1 MNLKQLLISFHN
13 TEKAFAYKSDAQ
25 LKKAYWLFSMMRY
38 NWLVKLGTKMTP
50 WAIRAGL
57 PIKNILRKT
66 LFEQF
71 VGGEDLEQTN
81 KVVEQLSRFNVQV
94 ILDYG
99 VEGGA
104 HNEQAME
111 AACREF
117 IRVIEHAAGHNAIPF
132 ISIKVTGLVRYSL
145 LEKLDAL
152 MNNEEGL
159 LADRYRKSV
168 ASLSNDEKVEW
179 EALRERM
186 DRICKA
192 ASEKNTG
199 VLIDAEE
206 TWIQDPIDALSMDM
220 MDKYNHEKAVVYN
233 TAQMYRS
240 GRLEFVKDCYAVAEA
255 NKFILALKIVRGA
268 YMEKERARAEEK
280 GYASPI
286 QPDKKSSD
294 RDFDNAVLYC
304 IERIGSIAIVVA
316 THNEESNLKTIRLMH
331 ERGLPNDH
339 SRVHLSQL
347 FGMSDHITF
356 NLAAAGYSVSKYL
369 PFGPIEE
376 VVPYLMRRA
385 QENTSVAGQT
395 SRELELLKQERRRR
409 VK

>member
-1 MNLKQLLISFHN
+1 MESKELLTSFHD
-13 TEKAFAYKSDAQ
+13 TQKAFAYKSDAQ
-25 LKKAYWLFSMMRY
+25 LRKAYWLFSMMRY
-38 NWLVKLGTKMTP
+38 NWLVKVGTRMTP
-50 WAIRAGL
+50 WAIRRGL

-71 VGGEDLEQTN
+71 VGGEDLDQTN
-81 KVVEQLSRFNVQV
+81 KVVEQLNRYDVQV

-104 HNEQAME
+104 NNEEAME

-117 IRVIEHAAGHNAIPF
+117 IRVIEHAAAHNGIPF
-132 ISIKVTGLVRYSL
+132 ISIKVTGLVRFSL

-168 ASLSNDEKVEW
+168 ASLSNVEKVEW
-179 EALRERM
+179 QALRDRM

-206 TWIQDPIDALSMDM
+206 TWIQDPIDALSLELMET
-220 MDKYNHEKAVVYN
+220 YNSKSAVVYN
-233 TAQMYRS
+233 TAQMYRHD
-240 GRLEFVKDCYAVAEA
+240 RLNFVKDCHTVAEEK
-255 NKFILALKIVRGA
+255 KFILALKIVRGA
-268 YMEKERARAEEK
+268 YMEKERLRAEEK

-286 QPDKKSSD
+286 QPDKKSCD
-294 RDFDNAVLYC
+294 HDFDASVLYC
-304 IERIGSIAIVVA
+304 IDRIERIAIVVA
-316 THNEESNLKTIRLMH
+316 SHNEESNLKTIRLLH
-331 ERGLPNDH
+331 ERGLPNNH
-339 SRVHLSQL
+339 SHVHLSQL

-356 NLAAAGYSVSKYL
+356 NLAAAGYRVSKYL

-409 VK
+409 AK

>member
-1 MNLKQLLISFHN
+1 MESKELLTSFHN
-13 TEKAFAYKSDAQ
+13 TENAFAYKSDVQ
-25 LKKAYWLFSMMRY
+25 LKKAFWLFSMMRY
-38 NWLVKLGTKMTP
+38 NWLVKMGTRITP
-50 WAIRAGL
+50 WAIRNGL
-57 PIKNILRKT
+57 PIKTILRKT

-81 KVVEQLSRFNVQV
+81 RVVEQLSRFNVQV

-104 HNEQAME
+104 NNEE
-111 AACREF
+111 EKESACREF
-117 IRVIEHAAGHNAIPF
+117 IRVIEHAAAFTNIPF
-132 ISIKVTGLVRYSL
+132 ISIKVTGLVRFSL

-152 MNNEEGL
+152 MSKDEGL
-159 LADRYRKSV
+159 LADRYKKSV
-168 ASLSNDEKVEW
+168 ALLSSSERAEW
-179 EALRERM
+179 DALCERL
-186 DRICKA
+186 DRICKI
-192 ASEKNTG
+192 ASETNTG

-206 TWIQDPIDALSMDM
+206 TWIQDPIDALSMEM
-220 MDKYNHEKAVVYN
+220 MEKYNREKAVVYN
-233 TAQMYRS
+233 TAQMYRHD
-240 GRLEFVKDCYAVAEA
+240 RLHFVRDCYAVADEK
-255 NKFILALKIVRGA
+255 KFILALKIVRGA
-268 YMEKERARAEEK
+268 YMEKERTRAVEQ

-286 QPDKKSSD
+286 QPDKQSCD
-294 RDFDNAVLYC
+294 RDFDAAVLYC
-304 IERIGSIAIVVA
+304 LDRIERIAIVVA
-316 THNEESNLKTIRLMH
+316 SHNEESNLKTIRLMH

-339 SRVHLSQL
+339 SHVHLSQL

-395 SRELELLKQERRRR
+395 SRELDLLKQELRRRA
-409 VK
+409 K